1 MASKNLVVLTPTE
14 IETFLVDGR
23 LDALKGIVEPCHV
36 FDGEAMSA
44 DEWRGILSEHNPEIL
59 VAGWKTPALPD
70 DVLKEVAP
78 ALRYVCYLPGS
89 IRKLVARKMI
99 EDGLIVSNWAS
110 SISRTVAEC
119 ALLLALSCMRNVS
132 YWNEQMHNHGGW
144 KDGSTRTQSLFERRV
159 GIHGYGAVARALIPL
174 LRPFT
179 SKISAYSEGVPAEI
193 YEKDGVALADSL
205 EGLFSD
211 NDVIF
216 EIEALTLERENI
228 VDEAMLR
235 RIPEG
240 GTFVNIARG
249 ALVNEDD
256 LLKVAREG
264 HLQVGLD
271 VYQVEPLPTD
281 HGFRGCHNIMMLPHL
296 GGPTTDRRKDAADH
310 SLENLKRYKRGEA
323 ILCPVTPEIY
333 DRST

>member
-14 IETFLVDGR
+14 IATFLVDGR
-23 LDALKGIVEPCHV
+23 LDTLKELIEPSDII
-36 FDGEAMSA
+36 DGEAMSA
-44 DEWRGILSEHNPEIL
+44 TEWRRTLSEHNPGIL
-59 VAGWKTPALPD
+59 VAGWNTPALPD
-70 DVLKEVAP
+70 DVVKEVAP
-78 ALRYVCYLPGS
+78 ALSYVCYLPGS
-89 IRKLVARKMI
+89 VRKLVTRQMI
-99 EDGLIVSNWAS
+99 EAGLLVSNWAS

-119 ALLLALSCMRNVS
+119 ALLLALSCMRKAS
-132 YWNEQMHNHGGW
+132 YWNEQMHNQGGW
-144 KDGSTRTQSLFERRV
+144 KDGSTLTQSLFERRV
-159 GIHGYGAVARALIPL
+159 GIHGYGAVARSLIPL

-179 SKISAYSEGVPAEI
+179 NKISAYSEGVPEEI
-193 YEKDGVALADSL
+193 YAQDDVALAESL
-205 EGLFSD
+205 ERLFSD

-216 EIEALTLERENI
+216 EIEALTPERESMI
-228 VDEAMLR
+228 DEAMLR
-235 RIPEG
+235 RIPKG

-264 HLQVGLD
+264 HIQIGLD
-271 VYQVEPLPTD
+271 VYQEEPLPAD

-310 SLENLKRYKRGEA
+310 SLENLRRYKRGEP
-323 ILCPVTPEIY
+323 IVDPITPEIY

>member
-14 IETFLVDGR
+14 IDTFLVDGR
-23 LDALKGIVEPCHV
+23 LETLKSLVEPCEV

-44 DEWRGILSEHNPEIL
+44 KEWRQTLAQHNPEIL
-59 VAGWKTPALPD
+59 VAGWKTPPLPD

-89 IRKLVARKMI
+89 IRKLVTRKMI

-119 ALLLALSCMRNVS
+119 ALLLALGCLRNTS
-132 YWNEQMHNHGGW
+132 YWNEQMHNRGGW
-144 KDGSTRTQSLFERRV
+144 KDGSTQTQSLFERRI
-159 GIHGYGAVARALIPL
+159 GIHGYGAVAQALIPL

-179 SKISAYSEGVPAEI
+179 NKISAYSEGVPTEV
-193 YEKDGVALADSL
+193 YEQDGVTLADSL
-205 EGLFSD
+205 ESLFSN

-216 EIEALTLERENI
+216 EIEALTPERENV

-235 RIPEG
+235 RIPKG

-249 ALVNEDD
+249 ALVNEED

-264 HLQVGLD
+264 HIQVGLD
-271 VYQVEPLPTD
+271 VYQVEPLPAD
-281 HGFRGCHNIMMLPHL
+281 HSFRGCHNIMLLPHL
-296 GGPTTDRRKDAADH
+296 GGPTTDRRRDAADH
-310 SLENLKRYKRGEA
+310 SLENLKRYKQGET
-323 ILCPVTPEIY
+323 IVSPVTPEIY

>member
-1 MASKNLVVLTPTE
+1 MASKNLIVLTPTE
-14 IETFLVDGR
+14 IDTFLVDGR
-23 LDALKGIVEPCHV
+23 LETLKSVVAPCRVLNGDAL
-36 FDGEAMSA
+36 SA
-44 DEWRGILSEHNPEIL
+44 EEWRRILSEHNPEIL

-70 DVLKEVAP
+70 DVSHDVAP

-89 IRKLVARKMI
+89 VRKLVTREMI
-99 EDGLIVSNWAS
+99 EAGLLVSNWAS

-119 ALLLALSCMRNVS
+119 ALLLALSCLRKAS
-132 YWNEQMHNHGGW
+132 YWNEQMHNRGGW

-159 GIHGYGAVARALIPL
+159 GIHGYGAVARALVPL

-179 SKISAYSEGVPAEI
+179 DNISAYSEGVPVEV
-193 YEKDGVALADSL
+193 YERDGVAPSESL
-205 EGLFSD
+205 ESLFGD
-211 NDVIF
+211 NDVVF
-216 EIEALTLERENI
+216 EIEAFTPERKNMI
-228 VDEAMLR
+228 DEAMLR

-249 ALVNEDD
+249 ALVNEED

-264 HLQVGLD
+264 HIQVGLD
-271 VYQVEPLPTD
+271 VYKEEPLPAD

-310 SLENLKRYKRGEA
+310 SLENLKRYKRGEP
-323 ILCPVTPEIY
+323 ILDPITAEIY